1 MTGGWR
7 ALSLDHA
14 DPVAPVVAVVRLI
27 DSAGTA
33 TAAPYSRSDV
43 VQALHDRDEVAV
55 SES

>member
-43 VQALHDRDEVAV
+43 VQALHDHDPIAV